1 MLIYLPII
9 FISVVFV
16 YFAERFYK
24 IKFLFN
30 FFSAIALLI
39 LSVFAGCRDLIV
51 GYDVLFYEY
60 GIYQS
65 AHYSNSFTDLL
76 NNDAITE
83 PVFLA
88 INYIGVFLCDNI
100 HFVLGLISFITSLF
114 AYLACIRLKRYAP
127 LWLLFSGYL
136 LINYASSM
144 NIMRQN
150 VAVSLFFYTYTLLKD
165 YGLGWRFYLMAGLTL
180 FSHNS
185 AIFPILIL
193 FFFYY
198 IPKMAYKTY
207 KFLIFCMIFFMILIY
222 YSVDYILSYL
232 TVFTQKDYTIYAD
245 VAATDSTWAT
255 LVIPYTYIIFVSLL
269 AGLCIWKRKKELL
282 LLVEWNEYKCTILV
296 CILIFAMGATFTGSL
311 LRLVAYFIILCI
323 FYTIRVSYL
332 STSRRPQYL
341 LRNILLLTLF
351 VIMFFRTTSSSVDY
365 SSRILNI

>member
-16 YFAERFYK
+16 YFAEKFYK

-30 FFSAIALLI
+30 SFSAIALLI
-39 LSVFAGCRDLIV
+39 LSVFAGCRDLTV

-65 AHYSNSFTDLL
+65 AHYSNSFADLL
-76 NNDAITE
+76 NNDAVTE

-88 INYIGVFLCDNI
+88 INYIGVLLCDNI

-114 AYLACIRLKRYAP
+114 AYLACIQLKKYAP
-127 LWLLFSGYL
+127 LWLLFAGYL

-150 VAVSLFFYTYTLLKD
+150 VAVSLFFYTYALLKV

-180 FSHNS
+180 LSHNS
-185 AIFPILIL
+185 AIFIIPILV
-193 FFFYY
+193 FFHN

-207 KFLIFCMIFFMILIY
+207 KFFIICMLFFMLLIF

-232 TVFTQKDYTIYAD
+232 TFLTQKDYTIYGD
-245 VAATDSTWAT
+245 VSATDSTWAI
-255 LVIPYTYIIFVSLL
+255 LVIPYTYIIFVLL
-269 AGLCIWKRKKELL
+269 LVGLCILKRRKKLL
-282 LLVEWNEYKCTILV
+282 PLLEWNEYKCTILV
-296 CILIFAMGATFTGSL
+296 CFLIFAMGATFTGSM
-311 LRLVAYFIILCI
+311 LRLVAYFITLCI
-323 FYTIRVSYL
+323 FYIIRVSYL
-332 STSRRPQYL
+332 STSRKPQFL
-341 LRNILLLTLF
+341 LCNILLLMLF